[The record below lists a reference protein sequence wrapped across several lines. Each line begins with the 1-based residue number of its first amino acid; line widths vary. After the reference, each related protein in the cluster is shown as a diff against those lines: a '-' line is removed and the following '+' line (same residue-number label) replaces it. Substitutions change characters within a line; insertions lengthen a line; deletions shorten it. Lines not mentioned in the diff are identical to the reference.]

1 MARNPSKINT
11 APATRYRRPDTYG
24 AAARLLGLSRT
35 HVFEIIAGTRR
46 TTPANVQALLAWA
59 HQNAA
64 AGHAAAPAVAETLI
78 NLTPKTKT
86 KSAA

>member
-1 MARNPSKINT
+1 MARNPSKSNS
-11 APATRYRRPDTYG
+11 APAPRYRRPDTYG

-46 TTPANVQALLAWA
+46 TTPANVNALLAWA

-64 AGHAAAPAVAETLI
+64 AGHAAAPAVAEALI
-78 NLTPKTKT
+78 NLTPKKA